1 MVFMKISMN
10 EETIPPGAAQ
20 KWSIGT
26 YTNSVRVVIVG
37 FKSTIASSSENNNA
51 LFTEHVGANK
61 ITSLKMQLNHKYY
74 PTDDMKMEFD
84 SYKVHEPYQAY
95 VNMCNTFGVEPQIP
109 LQEFIDLHAIFC
121 FDLSAQPET
130 LKANGIDITLP
141 IRKSAALTLQGFALV
156 LEDANYQLE
165 VADGRIL
172 RLA

>member
-1 MVFMKISMN
+1 
-10 EETIPPGAAQ
+10 
-20 KWSIGT
+20 
-26 YTNSVRVVIVG
+26 
-37 FKSTIASSSENNNA
+37 
-51 LFTEHVGANK
+51 
-61 ITSLKMQLNHKYY
+61 MQLNNKYY
-74 PTDDMKMEFD
+74 PIDGMRMEFD
-84 SYKVHEPYQAY
+84 SHKVHEPYQAY

-130 LKANGIDITLP
+130 LKANGIDITLH
-141 IRKSAALTLQGFALV
+141 IQKSSNLSLLGFALV